1 MPAAVPHMTRRRP
14 RPGVAPIALQLAMLL
29 ALLATG
35 CADEAPEPPVRPV
48 LVARPDAAAGGEVPL
63 AGEVRAR
70 EEAVLAFRVGGML
83 VSRDADVGD
92 VVARGQ
98 RLAELDPG
106 DLQLQAGA
114 ASAELA
120 AARAE
125 LERTSAQRAR
135 YASLADDQLVSRSA
149 LEAAETAQA
158 AAAARVRALGAQLEV
173 ARNQAGYTQ
182 LRAPA
187 AGAIAALHAEA
198 GQVVAAGQPVFTLA
212 VAQGRDVVIAVPE
225 GWIDVVTVGRAVEV
239 GFWRDPGRRI
249 RGTVREVAPV
259 ADPQTR
265 TWEARVALRDADAGD
280 VALGQTAQ
288 VFVSREAGDNAL
300 SIPLSAVQRGP
311 EGATVVWVA
320 ATEADDPAHAV
331 ARQVRVALGPF
342 GSERV
347 PVMEGLAP
355 DALVVVAGGHLLREG
370 QRVRPVDRDNRPLGQ

>member
-1 MPAAVPHMTRRRP
+1 M
-14 RPGVAPIALQLAMLL
+14 
-29 ALLATG
+29 
-35 CADEAPEPPVRPV
+35 
-48 LVARPDAAAGGEVPL
+48 LVARPDAAAGGAVPL

-92 VVARGQ
+92 VVARGE

-125 LERTSAQRAR
+125 LERTSAERAR
-135 YASLADDQLVSRSA
+135 YASLAGDQLVSRSS

-158 AAAARVRALGAQLEV
+158 AAAGRVRALAAQLEV
-173 ARNQAGYTQ
+173 ARNQAAYTQ
-182 LRAPA
+182 LRAPS

-225 GWIDVVTVGRAVEV
+225 GWIDAVTVGRPVEV
-239 GFWRDPGRRI
+239 GLWRDPGRRI

-288 VFVSREAGDNAL
+288 VFISREAGDNAL
-300 SIPLSAVQRGP
+300 SVPLSAVQRGP
-311 EGATVVWVA
+311 DGATVVWVVVA
-320 ATEADDPAHAV
+320 GKDAPAHAV
-331 ARQVRVALGPF
+331 ARQVPVVLGPF

-347 PVMEGLAP
+347 PVLEGLAP

-370 QRVRPVDRDNRPLGQ
+370 QRVRPVDRDNRSIGQ